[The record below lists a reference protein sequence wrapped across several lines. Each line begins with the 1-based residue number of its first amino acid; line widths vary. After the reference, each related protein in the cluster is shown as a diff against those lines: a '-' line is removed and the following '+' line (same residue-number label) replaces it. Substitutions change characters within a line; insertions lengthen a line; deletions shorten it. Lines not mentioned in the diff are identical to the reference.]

1 MNGKTKSGFE
11 YSCDDRI
18 FSDWR
23 FTMAVSKTQ
32 SGTDLE
38 RLAGAEQMIELL
50 LGRNEY
56 DRLLAHIASKNDGFV
71 PAETVMAE
79 VTEILNSNNESK
91 N

>member
-11 YSCDDRI
+11 FSCDDRI

-32 SGTDLE
+32 NGTDLE

-50 LGRNEY
+50 LGKSEY
-56 DRLLAHIASKNDGFV
+56 ERLIAHIASNNDGFV
-71 PAETVMAE
+71 PAEAVMGE
-79 VTEILNSNNESK
+79 VTEILNQNNESK